1 VHDYLAVGSH
11 ICRVRVTDDLGATVE
26 SAPITVTVG
35 VDYGGALPAGWTY
48 QDIGAAPFAGRAG
61 YSESDG
67 RYTISSSGYAVYST
81 NDAFGFAW
89 TSWVGDGQIV
99 ARVTS
104 RQGSGMAGVMMRDGL
119 ASNARHTLMTLH
131 SGYIYC
137 YRRTETGGATTG
149 VFGGYSYPGAPYWVK
164 LVRSGDSVS
173 AFRSTDGANWVFM
186 GTTVMDLPNTINV
199 GLALTAGGGPLYTAT
214 FDNVS
219 IGP

>member
-1 VHDYLAVGSH
+1 
-11 ICRVRVTDDLGATVE
+11 
-26 SAPITVTVG
+26 
-35 VDYGGALPAGWTY
+35 
-48 QDIGAAPFAGRAG
+48 QDIGAASFAGLAG

-89 TSWVGDGQIV
+89 TSWSGDGQIV

-104 RQGSGMAGVMMRDGL
+104 RQGYGMAGVMMRDGL

-186 GTTVMDLPNTINV
+186 GTTVMDLPETINI
-199 GLALTAGGGPLYTAT
+199 GLVLTGSNPPYTAT